1 MSANVND
8 AGSGL
13 PSPLLF
19 ALTLEVD
26 DFHREWSRCN
36 LLANYVGEYIAYQF
50 TQRER
55 AENLISTITNEF
67 LESVIAL
74 APSASRLSLNYIQ
87 TANELRIEADHH
99 VHVGICSAYRDF
111 LAGLNPNHSQQQYL
125 ELLVAEEETTGTFN
139 QLGLTML
146 THDFGVQ
153 FSTQVT
159 EETGHLKTQLLTPI
173 EALTA

>member
-1 MSANVND
+1 MSAD
-8 AGSGL
+8 IHPADIGL
-13 PSPLLF
+13 SSPLLF

-74 APSASRLSLNYIQ
+74 APGTSLLSLSYQQNLG
-87 TANELRIEADHH
+87 ELRIEAEHEILEG
-99 VHVGICSAYRDF
+99 VRNAYLDF
-111 LAGLNPNHSQQQYL
+111 LAGLHREQSRQQYL
-125 ELLVAEEETTGTFN
+125 ELLIADEQATGDFN

-153 FSTQVT
+153 FSAQSTA
-159 EETGHLKTQLLTPI
+159 ENDRCKTALLIPI